1 VDPLT
6 LGSEQRGETAPVS
19 VLLENLPDA
28 VFLIDERGA
37 IEYVN
42 PAAST
47 LFGYPISEMIGRMF
61 PAMLA
66 EPFQEQY
73 SAALRE
79 YAHGAKVGILGTT
92 KEVVGRDQEGSGFSM
107 ELSVSEVRHG
117 QARFLAAV
125 VRDISERKRAESQL
139 KRMADHDTLTGLLN
153 RVSFEQAVTRHVEYA
168 ARYGSGGSVIALGI
182 DNFQYVN
189 QSLGAVSGD
198 ELVTTLAALLRA
210 RLRKTDLLGRVGG
223 DIFGVLVHGT
233 DKTKAIAV
241 ADELLGIVRRHAF
254 VLTGEGIRVTMSA
267 GVTEL
272 AARPITGAQLLAE
285 AEAAMHSA
293 KEAGRDRVA
302 GFDPGGRGE
311 ADERRA
317 WSERV
322 RQATERGLFVLTS
335 QPIVDLKSGDA
346 TQHEIL
352 LRMRG
357 DGGGLVPPG
366 EFLATAERFG
376 LIGGIDRWVT
386 QQSIRLIEA
395 HKKEGRDLKLEVN
408 LSGRTMGDVPFLNE
422 VKRELKTSGIDPGN
436 LIFEVTE
443 TAAVADIEQARHF
456 AQSLSRLGCRFAL
469 DDFGAGYASF
479 YYLKHLPIS
488 YLKIDG
494 EFVRELPRSKT
505 DQMIIKALV
514 EACGGLGIKTVAE
527 FVADEEILDQVRDL
541 GVDYAQGYFLGKPTP
556 VGNLKDA

>member
-6 LGSEQRGETAPVS
+6 LGSEQRGETAPVGL
-19 VLLENLPDA
+19 LLESLADA
-28 VFLIDERGA
+28 VFLLDDKGA

-42 PAAST
+42 PAAAA
-47 LFGYPISEMIGRMF
+47 LFGYPISELLGRMF
-61 PAMLA
+61 PVILA
-66 EPFQEQY
+66 DPFQGEY
-73 SAALRE
+73 SAALRDYTRGE
-79 YAHGAKVGILGTT
+79 SATILAANR
-92 KEVVGRDQEGSGFSM
+92 EVIGQPQDGSGFAM
-107 ELSVSEVRHG
+107 ELSMSEIQHG
-117 QARFLAAV
+117 QTRFLAAV
-125 VRDISERKRAESQL
+125 ARDIRERKRAESQL
-139 KRMADHDTLTGLLN
+139 RRMADQDSLTGLPN
-153 RVSFEQAVTRHVEYA
+153 RVSFEQAVSRHVDYA
-168 ARYGSGGSVIALGI
+168 ARYGSGGSVIALGV

-189 QSLGAVSGD
+189 QSLGAPSGD
-198 ELVTTLAALLRA
+198 ELVTTLAALIRR
-210 RLRKTDLLGRVGG
+210 RLRKTDLLARVGG
-223 DIFGVLVHGT
+223 DIFGILIHGT
-233 DKTKAIAV
+233 DKSQAMEV

-254 VLTGEGIRVTMSA
+254 VLSGEGLRVTMSGGVA
-267 GVTEL
+267 GLGDRQV
-272 AARPITGAQLLAE
+272 TGAELLAE

-293 KEAGRDRVA
+293 KDAGRDRIA

-335 QPIVDLKSGDA
+335 QPIVDLATGDA

-386 QQSIRLIEA
+386 QQAVRLIAA
-395 HKKEGRDLKLEVN
+395 HKKEGRNLILEVN
-408 LSGRTMGDVPFLNE
+408 LSGRTMGDVQFLTE
-422 VKRELKTSGIDPGN
+422 VKRELTSGGIDPAN

-443 TAAVADIEQARHF
+443 TEAVADIEQARHF
-456 AQSLSRLGCRFAL
+456 AQSLAQMGCRFAL

-479 YYLKHLPIS
+479 YYLKHLPVS

-505 DQMIIKALV
+505 DQLIVKALV

-527 FVADEEILDQVRDL
+527 FVGDQETMDQVRKL
-541 GVDYAQGYFLGKPTP
+541 GVDYAQGYLLGKPEP
-556 VGNLKDA
+556 VANLRDA

>member
-6 LGSEQRGETAPVS
+6 LGSEQRGETAPVGL
-19 VLLENLPDA
+19 LLENLPDA
-28 VFLIDERGA
+28 VFLMDEKGA
-37 IEYVN
+37 IEFAN

-47 LFGYPISEMIGRMF
+47 LFGYPISEMLGRMF

-73 SAALRE
+73 SAALRD
-79 YAHGAKVGILGTT
+79 YAHGKPVAVIGTNR
-92 KEVVGRDQEGSGFSM
+92 EIVGRDQEGTGFSM
-107 ELSVSEVRHG
+107 ELSLSEVRHG

-125 VRDISERKRAESQL
+125 VRDISERKRAEAQL
-139 KRMADHDTLTGLLN
+139 RRMADHDALTGLLN

-189 QSLGAVSGD
+189 QSLGAPSGD
-198 ELVTTLAALLRA
+198 ELVTTLAALIRR
-210 RLRKTDLLGRVGG
+210 RLRKTDLLARVGG

-233 DKTKAIAV
+233 DKTKAMVV
-241 ADELLGIVRRHAF
+241 ADEVIGIVRRHAF
-254 VLTGEGIRVTMSA
+254 VLSGEGLRVTMSGGVA
-267 GVTEL
+267 GLGDRQV
-272 AARPITGAQLLAE
+272 TGAELLAE

-293 KEAGRDRVA
+293 KEAGRDRIA

-322 RQATERGLFVLTS
+322 RQATEKGLFVLTS
-335 QPIVDLKSGDA
+335 QPIIDIASGKA

-357 DGGGLVPPG
+357 DGGGLVLPG

-376 LIGGIDRWVT
+376 LVGGIDRWVT
-386 QQSIRLIEA
+386 QQSVRLIEA
-395 HKKEGRDLKLEVN
+395 HKREGRDLTLEVN
-408 LSGRTMGDVPFLNE
+408 LSGRTMGDVQFLAE
-422 VKRELKTSGIDPGN
+422 VKRELQSSGIDPAS

-456 AQSLSRLGCRFAL
+456 AQSLSKLGCRFAL

-479 YYLKHLPIS
+479 YYLKHLPVS

-505 DQMIIKALV
+505 DQLIVKALV
-514 EACGGLGIKTVAE
+514 EACGGLGIKTIAE
-527 FVADEEILDQVRDL
+527 FVGDQATMDQVREL
-541 GVDYAQGYFLGKPTP
+541 GVDYAQGFLLGKPEP
-556 VGNLKDA
+556 VANLRDE